1 MFDTITVNASVVDN
15 EHLSYIN
22 VVLTD
27 ANHTPLQASYSIPI
41 TSAGF
46 TFNIRY
52 PLTQYHLQTGNYLMQ
67 ITADDGYNTIT
78 SYQPIYIT
86 ESPTLL
92 WGYCTVL
99 KNNPQTINQ
108 IDTAGG
114 GSISPIVLSQAYN
127 GMKYG
132 AYYQQLFV
140 NGKGIRP
147 FQSFYLQPQAAN
159 QLSYSESATV
169 NQLDYTSL
177 YTDGTRPYVGFL
189 NSDIYSFDNVGSYGT
204 SYRLNDINFYPYL
217 FTKTSNYGVGVFKS
231 KNVTANGSDKI
242 VSFTGFGAFSNST
255 PIPNFTVV
263 AMFEKGN
270 DSLCVLGNNSA
281 NQAEGYV
288 YSIPNGGSTA
298 LTGILPINGKMS
310 SAVKVNNNCF
320 AFSVG
325 SFTYLYYYSTPNYDI
340 NVPVSA
346 QKLVYQPKLNRLT
359 AASSTSSSG
368 VLAFYTVN
376 VNSLTLMRWPLSFND
391 SIIDFEVITNK

>member
-27 ANHTPLQASYSIPI
+27 ANHTPLQTSYSIPI

-99 KNNPQTINQ
+99 RNHPQTINQ

-132 AYYQQLFV
+132 AYYQQLYV

-147 FQSFYLQPQAAN
+147 FQSFYLQPGAAN
-159 QLSYSESATV
+159 QLSYSESVTV

-231 KNVTANGSDKI
+231 KFPANSPDKI

-270 DSLCVLGNNSA
+270 DSLYVLGNDASNQVQAYIYYAPSNSL
-281 NQAEGYV
+281 
-288 YSIPNGGSTA
+288 SSPLGGLPTDN
-298 LTGILPINGKMS
+298 IL
-310 SAVKVNNNCF
+310 SAVKINGNYII
-320 AFSVG
+320 FS
-325 SFTYLYYYSTPNYDI
+325 SSSKIYSYQYSNYLPYQNI
-340 NVPVSA
+340 GA

-376 VNSLTLMRWPLSFND
+376 ANSLTLMRWPLSFGD